1 MTGTPPGTLP
11 WRTAFARNSGTRSTL
26 SPTIPSHGPV
36 MEGVPAG
43 TFSHDFPSASC
54 TCYAGARSKSSP
66 LPTVDAGRVTGG
78 REPDQPSKKATTTV
92 PIVFAGLIDPVAS
105 GIVPSLARPGGNI
118 TGVTV
123 GIGGAGFATKWVE
136 LLKEATPDVSHIAV
150 LSNSA
155 SAISAAQVREIQ
167 AAART
172 LKVKLDVLDVFE
184 YHEPR

>member
-26 SPTIPSHGPV
+26 SPTTPSHGPV

-78 REPDQPSKKATTTV
+78 REPDQPSN
-92 PIVFAGLIDPVAS
+92 F
-105 GIVPSLARPGGNI
+105 RMQR
-118 TGVTV
+118 
-123 GIGGAGFATKWVE
+123 
-136 LLKEATPDVSHIAV
+136 
-150 LSNSA
+150 SA
-155 SAISAAQVREIQ
+155 LR
-167 AAART
+167 AAADPTRSPEQT
-172 LKVKLDVLDVFE
+172 VDKTG
-184 YHEPR
+184 